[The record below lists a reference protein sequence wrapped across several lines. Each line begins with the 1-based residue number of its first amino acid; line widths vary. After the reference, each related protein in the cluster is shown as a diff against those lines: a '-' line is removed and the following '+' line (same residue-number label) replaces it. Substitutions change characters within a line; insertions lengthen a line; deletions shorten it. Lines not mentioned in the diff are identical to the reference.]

1 MKKIFHSTCDIFKVF
16 VAITSECGKD
26 AGANELASTKETK
39 MILEILL
46 SIIITFGAQGPT
58 NDFGEC
64 PATSEPETV
73 AAQQA

>member
-1 MKKIFHSTCDIFKVF
+1 
-16 VAITSECGKD
+16 
-26 AGANELASTKETK
+26 

-46 SIIITFGAQGPT
+46 SIIVTFGAQGPT
-58 NDFGEC
+58 NNFGEC